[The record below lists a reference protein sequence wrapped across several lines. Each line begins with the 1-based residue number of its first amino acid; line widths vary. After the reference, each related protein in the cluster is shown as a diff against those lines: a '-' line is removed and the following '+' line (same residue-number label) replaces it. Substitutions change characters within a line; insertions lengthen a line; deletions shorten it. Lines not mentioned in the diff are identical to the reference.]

1 MVPFTPGEK
10 EEAVRIRMVGWVERT
25 PGDKPT
31 FEASIMLLRSAF
43 RNVGDGTV
51 CCPGES
57 EGEKGL
63 MTSGVCSLPTLFL
76 KCQSRELVINQE
88 SEIHQWM
95 DLLCYSD
102 SQLHF

>member
-1 MVPFTPGEK
+1 
-10 EEAVRIRMVGWVERT
+10 
-25 PGDKPT
+25 
-31 FEASIMLLRSAF
+31 MLLRSAV
-43 RNVGDGTV
+43 RNVGDGTA
-51 CCPGES
+51 CYPGEC

-63 MTSGVCSLPTLFL
+63 MTSVACSLSSLFL

-88 SEIHQWM
+88 GEIHQWM